1 VSFNL
6 RKIGKLVKLKTSK
19 YTIFYENGSIRWI
32 KVGNIEIVR
41 MIYSAVRDHNWGTIE
56 PEIIAENIEET
67 EWGFRVEVR
76 LKYQKHDIDFEAHY
90 IILGEE
96 NQLFFEMQG
105 EAKSTFLSN
114 RTGFC
119 VLHPIKECEGKTC
132 TVLHPNG
139 IYEKTIFP
147 EFVSP
152 VQPMMNIS
160 AMEWETENGVSAKL
174 SFTGDIFEMEDQR
187 NWTDASFKTYCRP
200 LSMPFPFEIKK
211 GEKLQ
216 QKIVLEIWGEL
227 QNEINDNIYSFSF
240 DKNNTF
246 KIPEIGIG
254 ATSRNEPL
262 ENTESELLKKLPL
275 KHLHAEIKLFEKS
288 WKLVLAKEIAES
300 TLLEL
305 PLFLVMYFSEK
316 FEDEIKEV
324 RLNFQNQK
332 IKIKYILVVGKNH
345 LPDDLI
351 FDAVFDELK
360 TIFPETK
367 IGAGVNAYFAE
378 LNRNR
383 PQSLNAEFIS
393 FTICPQIHAFDNAT
407 MLENL
412 EAQKY
417 VVETARKLFPE
428 KPVFVS
434 PVTLKQRFN
443 VVATCTEPAPATGE
457 LPSQVYTRQNSDFAA
472 QWLICSLKY
481 LAQSGTHLITYFE
494 SVGWRGFIQGNYD
507 PPVPGKF
514 KAKKGDVFPVY
525 FALKE
530 LAGFSE
536 IIHSN
541 SSHPLLFDGLVVQS
555 IDKIKLFIFSFSNED
570 IVIKINPKY
579 YANESKKYVIKKNTE
594 IKKNS
599 ILLRANEFLEILW

>member
-1 VSFNL
+1 ME
-6 RKIGKLVKLKTSK
+6 LKTSK

-56 PEIIAENIEET
+56 PEIIAENIEVT

-76 LKYQKHDIDFEAHY
+76 LKYQKHDIDFEADY
-90 IILGEE
+90 TILGVE
-96 NQLFFEMQG
+96 NQLVFEMQG
-105 EAKSTFLSN
+105 EAQSTFLSN

-119 VLHPIKECEGKTC
+119 VLHPIKECAGKIC

-139 IYEKTIFP
+139 VNEKAIFP

-160 AMEWETENGVSAKL
+160 AMEWEPENGISAKL

-187 NWTDASFKTYCRP
+187 NWTDASYKTYCRP

-211 GEKLQ
+211 GEKIQ
-216 QKIVLEIWGEL
+216 QKIVLEIRVEL
-227 QNEINDNIYSFSF
+227 QNGTNDNNYSFSF
-240 DKNNTF
+240 DKNKII

-254 ATSRNEPL
+254 ATSRNESL
-262 ENTESELLKKLPL
+262 ENTEAELLKQLPL
-275 KHLHAEIKLFEKS
+275 KHLLIEIKFFKQS
-288 WKLVLAKEIAES
+288 WKLELAKAIAES

-316 FEDEIKEV
+316 FENEIKEV
-324 RLNFQNQK
+324 RLNFQNKK
-332 IKIKYILVVGKNH
+332 IKVKYILVVGKNH

-383 PQSLNAEFIS
+383 PQSQKADFIS
-393 FTICPQIHAFDNAT
+393 FTICPQVHAFDNAS
-407 MLENL
+407 LVENL

-417 VVETARKLFPE
+417 VVESARKLYPE

-443 VVATCTEPAPATGE
+443 VVATSPKPAPGTGE
-457 LPSQVYTRQNSDFAA
+457 LPSFVDTRQNSEFAA
-472 QWLICSLKY
+472 QWLLGSLKY
-481 LAQSGTHLITYFE
+481 LAQSGTDLVTYFE
-494 SVGWRGFIQGNYD
+494 SVGWRGFIQGNYE
-507 PPVPGKF
+507 PPIPGKF
-514 KAKKGDVFPVY
+514 KAKKRDVFPVY
-525 FALKE
+525 YALKE
-530 LAGFSE
+530 LSGFSE
-536 IIHSN
+536 IIHSS

-555 IDKIKLFIFSFSNED
+555 IDKIKLFLFSFSNED
-570 IVIKINPKY
+570 IVVKINPKN
-579 YANESKKYVIKKNTE
+579 YAHESKKNGTKKNTE

-599 ILLRANEFLEILW
+599 ILLKANDFLEILL

>member
-1 VSFNL
+1 
-6 RKIGKLVKLKTSK
+6 
-19 YTIFYENGSIRWI
+19 
-32 KVGNIEIVR
+32 
-41 MIYSAVRDHNWGTIE
+41 
-56 PEIIAENIEET
+56 
-67 EWGFRVEVR
+67 
-76 LKYQKHDIDFEAHY
+76 
-90 IILGEE
+90 
-96 NQLFFEMQG
+96 
-105 EAKSTFLSN
+105 
-114 RTGFC
+114 
-119 VLHPIKECEGKTC
+119 
-132 TVLHPNG
+132 
-139 IYEKTIFP
+139 
-147 EFVSP
+147 
-152 VQPMMNIS
+152 
-160 AMEWETENGVSAKL
+160 
-174 SFTGDIFEMEDQR
+174 
-187 NWTDASFKTYCRP
+187 
-200 LSMPFPFEIKK
+200 
-211 GEKLQ
+211 
-216 QKIVLEIWGEL
+216 
-227 QNEINDNIYSFSF
+227 
-240 DKNNTF
+240 
-246 KIPEIGIG
+246 
-254 ATSRNEPL
+254 
-262 ENTESELLKKLPL
+262 LLKQLQL
-275 KHLHAEIKLFEKS
+275 KHLHIEIKFFEQS
-288 WKLVLAKEIAES
+288 WKLELAQALAES

-316 FEDEIKEV
+316 FEDEIKEF
-324 RLNFQNQK
+324 RLNFQTK
-332 IKIKYILVVGKNH
+332 IIKVKYILVVGKNH

-351 FDAVFDELK
+351 FDGVFDELK

-407 MLENL
+407 MVENL

-457 LPSQVYTRQNSDFAA
+457 LPSQVDTRQNSDFAA

-494 SVGWRGFIQGNYD
+494 SVGWRGFIQGNYE

-514 KAKKGDVFPVY
+514 KSKKGDVFPVY
-525 FALKE
+525 YALKE
-530 LAGFSE
+530 LVGYSE
-536 IIHSN
+536 IIHSS

-570 IVIKINPKY
+570 IVIK
-579 YANESKKYVIKKNTE
+579 KNTE

>member
-1 VSFNL
+1 ME
-6 RKIGKLVKLKTSK
+6 LKTSK

-56 PEIIAENIEET
+56 PEIIAENIEVT

-76 LKYQKHDIDFEAHY
+76 LKYQKHDIDFEADY
-90 IILGEE
+90 TILGVE
-96 NQLFFEMQG
+96 NQLVFEMQG

-132 TVLHPNG
+132 TVFHPNG
-139 IYEKTIFP
+139 INEKVIFP

-160 AMEWETENGVSAKL
+160 AMEWEPENGNSAKL

-187 NWTDASFKTYCRP
+187 NWTDASYKTYCRP
-200 LSMPFPFEIKK
+200 LSKHFPFEIKK
-211 GEKLQ
+211 GEKIQ
-216 QKIVLEIWGEL
+216 QKIVLEIRVEL
-227 QNEINDNIYSFSF
+227 QNGTNDNNYSFSF
-240 DKNNTF
+240 DKNKII

-262 ENTESELLKKLPL
+262 ENTEAELLKKVPF
-275 KHLHAEIKLFEKS
+275 KHLHVEIKLFEQS
-288 WKLVLAKEIAES
+288 WKLVLAKAIAET

-324 RLNFQNQK
+324 RLNSQNKK
-332 IKIKYILVVGKNH
+332 IRVKYILVVGKNH

-351 FDAVFDELK
+351 YDAVFDELK

-383 PQSLNAEFIS
+383 PQSLKADFIS
-393 FTICPQIHAFDNAT
+393 FTICPQIHAFDNAS
-407 MLENL
+407 LVENL

-417 VVETARKLFPE
+417 VVESARKLFPE

-457 LPSQVYTRQNSDFAA
+457 LPSQVDTRQNSDFAA

-541 SSHPLLFDGLVVQS
+541 SSHPLLFDGLVVQL
-555 IDKIKLFIFSFSNED
+555 IDKIKLFLFSFSNDD
-570 IVIKINPKY
+570 IVIKINPNY
-579 YANESKKYVIKKNTE
+579 FANESKKNGTKKNTE

-599 ILLRANEFLEILW
+599 ILLRANDFLEILL